1 MAQSSNV
8 YVIFSTYDPED
19 PSNSTLYYILTN
31 ELKNGS
37 GILVDPRNNE
47 NPPIYGHRLE
57 ISNVDLQSNTCDL
70 EIIQINGNQE
80 KVVKILHLD
89 LNKDIKY
96 TLPNGSNI
104 AINCGIANLDPKDMN
119 QVNELIQSVTG
130 PKDLTLAPMDEMN
143 K

>member
-1 MAQSSNV
+1 MAQNTNV
-8 YVIFSTYDPED
+8 YVIFSSCDPED
-19 PSNSTLYYILTN
+19 PSNTTLYYMLTN

-37 GILVDPRNNE
+37 GILVDPENNA
-47 NPPIYGHRLE
+47 NPPIYQHRLE
-57 ISNVDLQSNTCDL
+57 ISNVDLESNTCDL
-70 EIIQINGNQE
+70 DIIEIGNE
-80 KVVKILHLD
+80 ERVVKVLHLD

-104 AINCGIANLDPKDMN
+104 IINCGIANLDPKDLT
-119 QVNELIQSVTG
+119 QVQKLIEKVTG